1 MYKVPVVIY
10 SRPKCHLC
18 DEAKE
23 AILAADCN
31 ELIDLQ
37 IVNIERDAELL
48 ARYTNDVPVITIDG
62 EEAFRHRVDSRQ
74 FRDAISKKSGGRES
88 GVVSRLR

>member
-10 SRPKCHLC
+10 SRPNCHLC
-18 DEAKE
+18 DKAKQ

-37 IVNIERDAELL
+37 IVNIESDPELL
-48 ARYTNDVPVITIDG
+48 ARYTNDVPVVTING
-62 EEAFRHRVDSRQ
+62 EEAFRHRVDIQ
-74 FRDAISKKSGGRES
+74 HFRNSIKKSGVTNRES
-88 GVVSRLR
+88 GV